1 MVWQENGLP
10 QGSILTP
17 VLFVIYTQYL
27 PIYNDRKKLNLPEFN
42 SQVKDLSQTKAM
54 TPSALKQIS
63 EYHMIN

>member
-1 MVWQENGLP
+1 MVWQQNGLP

-17 VLFVIYTQYL
+17 VLFVISTKYL
-27 PIYNDRKKLNLPEFN
+27 PIYNDRKKKLPEFN
-42 SQVKDLSQTKAM
+42 SQVKELSQTKAM